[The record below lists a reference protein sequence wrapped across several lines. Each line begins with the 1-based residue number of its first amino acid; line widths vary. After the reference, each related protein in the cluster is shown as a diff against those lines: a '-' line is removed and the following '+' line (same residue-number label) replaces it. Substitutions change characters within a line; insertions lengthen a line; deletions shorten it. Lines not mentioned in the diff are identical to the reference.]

1 MVKFI
6 TVSHSNAIFT
16 GKNNVHVLPK
26 VGNDPIPGYLSLHQA
41 AIGGFGCLKWSPNS
55 LMNGSTI
62 EDKSASW
69 QQALNVDL
77 NCIQFIHC
85 HQAGEDATGTVVLI
99 AIDGTQHP
107 PIQFPPGGHLM
118 QFLTRIE
125 SSLLPEC

>member
-1 MVKFI
+1 MARFI
-6 TVSHSNAIFT
+6 IVSHLNAIFT

-69 QQALNVDL
+69 PPALNVDL
-77 NCIQFIHC
+77 SCSQVIHC
-85 HQAGEDATGTVVLI
+85 HLGGEDAAGAVGSRSPNL
-99 AIDGTQHP
+99 
-107 PIQFPPGGHLM
+107 
-118 QFLTRIE
+118 
-125 SSLLPEC
+125 SL